1 MMKAGD
7 IFEGILFMFVLCWV
21 YCVPFVKF
29 LYYAVAPLLLFFA
42 FYVMKRGICR
52 EILWLRYS
60 ALVLAWAAVSKIFL
74 MDVSSLARD
83 MACQMADRLCS
94 ATGVKIFQMA
104 GGCLFALSAVVL
116 LMLGARF
123 GKKYRPPRLKIP
135 ANDKPLR
142 FWANLS
148 MFLVLILC
156 CWLSLPLLSYLAVG
170 DTPQL
175 FFKLRWQF
183 FAMLNFLSLAIGFW
197 RIEDYHH
204 YYNDGAGERYVRQ
217 KDAGKVWV
225 PSDTLWTVLPIYLL
239 AVAAGVMSDD
249 LFRSL

>member
-1 MMKAGD
+1 
-7 IFEGILFMFVLCWV
+7 MFVLCWV

-52 EILWLRYS
+52 ETLWLRYS
-60 ALVLAWAAVSKIFL
+60 ALALAWMAVFKIFL
-74 MDVSSLARD
+74 MDVSVLARG
-83 MACQMADRLCS
+83 MACQMSDSLCS
-94 ATGVKIFQMA
+94 GTGTKIFQMA
-104 GGCLFALSAVVL
+104 GGSLFALCAVVL

-123 GKKYRPPRLKIP
+123 GKKYRAPRDKIP
-135 ANDKPLR
+135 SNDNPLR

-148 MFLVLILC
+148 MVLVVILC

-170 DTPQL
+170 DAPQL

-197 RIEDYHH
+197 RIEDYYH
-204 YYNDGAGERYVRQ
+204 YYNDGAGTQYVRQ

-225 PSDTLWTVLPIYLL
+225 PSDTLWTVLPIYLVAL
-239 AVAAGVMSDD
+239 AAGVMSDD
-249 LFRSL
+249 LFRAL

>member
-1 MMKAGD
+1 
-7 IFEGILFMFVLCWV
+7 MFVLCWV

-52 EILWLRYS
+52 EMLWLRYG
-60 ALVLAWAAVSKIFL
+60 AMALAWAAVFKFFL
-74 MDVSSLARD
+74 IDIHSLSRG
-83 MACQMADRLCS
+83 MACQMAESLCS
-94 ATGVKIFQMA
+94 ATGAKIFQMA

-123 GKKYRPPRLKIP
+123 GKKYRLPRRKIP

-142 FWANLS
+142 FWANVS
-148 MFLVLILC
+148 MMLVVVLC

-170 DTPQL
+170 EAPQL

-197 RIEDYHH
+197 RIEDYYQ

-217 KDAGKVWV
+217 KDADKIWV
-225 PSDTLWTVLPIYLL
+225 PSDTLWMVLPIYLL